1 MLEQTQPELD
11 PHDILKAGLLYTLR
25 YENTSGN
32 KVDDYIEKMFSIGFD
47 QENIGVRGPPQRPV
61 QCARSNFCSPA
72 LEPRQRTQ
80 LISSIRMYAGAS
92 VRLGDLFEN

>member
-11 PHDILKAGLLYTLR
+11 PHDILKAVLLYTLR

-47 QENIGVRGPPQRPV
+47 QEHIGVRGPPQRPV

-72 LEPRQRTQ
+72 VGRQHTTH
-80 LISSIRMYAGAS
+80 S
-92 VRLGDLFEN
+92 